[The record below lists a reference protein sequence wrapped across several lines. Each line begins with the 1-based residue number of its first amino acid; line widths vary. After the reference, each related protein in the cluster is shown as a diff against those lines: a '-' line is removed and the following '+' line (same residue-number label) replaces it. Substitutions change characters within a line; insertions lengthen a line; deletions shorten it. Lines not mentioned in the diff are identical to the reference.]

1 MKDSV
6 VPNDIDEFSSVL
18 AGLGEQSSFLAPSE
32 GISTPLPH
40 STSIP
45 VKPSYQPYAWSLPNK
60 ILDIVDAKTNGRA
73 GLVQRVISY
82 LFFGG
87 LAALVNL
94 GAFYIMY
101 YHVLASLVAQNASLG
116 NVLSYIVAAE
126 LSIIA
131 NFIPNDRFTFNTL
144 PGAHRPWI
152 QRCLRFHMTTIVG
165 SVLTFLLEFAM
176 SHFTPIQPIIA
187 EALAT
192 LIVLV
197 YNFSFHHI
205 FTYRHVKHA

>member
-6 VPNDIDEFSSVL
+6 VQKNGKEFPVASEPVEDALLIASSSPLNPPQTVL
-18 AGLGEQSSFLAPSE
+18 VPPA
-32 GISTPLPH
+32 
-40 STSIP
+40 
-45 VKPSYQPYAWSLPNK
+45 PSYQLYPWEPANRLLAM
-60 ILDIVDAKTNGRA
+60 IDERTHGRA
-73 GLVQRVISY
+73 GLLQRLFSY

-94 GAFYIMY
+94 GVFYVMY
-101 YHVLASLVAQNASLG
+101 YHLLKTVDNTVLRNT
-116 NVLSYIVAAE
+116 LSYIVAAE
-126 LSIIA
+126 LSILA

-144 PGAHRPWI
+144 PGATRPWL

-165 SVLTFLLEFAM
+165 SVLTFMIELSLSTFG
-176 SHFTPIQPIIA
+176 HIQPIA
-187 EALAT
+187 SEAIAT

-205 FTYRHVKHA
+205 FTYRHLKQAS